1 MLMILKLRETTLELF
16 QGDITTLQVD
26 AIANAA
32 NSGLLG
38 GGGVDGA
45 IHRAGG
51 PAILAECRQLYPDGC
66 PTGQAV
72 VTTAGNLPAQVVV
85 HAVGPV
91 WHGGDHGEPELLRA
105 AYANSLR
112 RAEERGMASIAFPSI
127 STGIY
132 GYPIEQA
139 CPIAVG
145 AVLDHV
151 RQGSGLH
158 RIIFCLFS
166 NHDHAVYERHCRQL
180 ATAAVDLVMLD
191 EKADE

>member
-1 MLMILKLRETTLELF
+1 MRLKLRATTLELY

-26 AIANAA
+26 AIVNAA
-32 NSGLLG
+32 NSGLRG

-51 PAILAECRQLYPDGC
+51 PAILAECRQVYPQGC

-72 VTTAGNLPAQVVV
+72 ATIAGNLPAKIVV

-91 WHGGDHGEPELLRA
+91 WHGGDHGEPELLRS

-112 RAEERGMASIAFPSI
+112 RGEERGMTSIAFPSI

-132 GYPIEQA
+132 GYPIELA

-145 AVLDHV
+145 AALDHV
-151 RQGSGLH
+151 RQGSILQ
-158 RIIFCLFS
+158 RIVFCLFS
-166 NHDHAVYERHCRQL
+166 SYDYAVYERHFRQPPTTARDL
-180 ATAAVDLVMLD
+180 AVCD
-191 EKADE
+191 ELADE

>member
-1 MLMILKLRETTLELF
+1 MILKLRETTLELY

-32 NSGLLG
+32 NSGLLS

-45 IHRAGG
+45 IHSAGG

-72 VTTAGNLPAQVVV
+72 ATTAGNLPAKIVV

-91 WHGGDHGEPELLRA
+91 WHDGDHGEPDLLHS

-112 RAEERGMASIAFPSI
+112 RAEERGMTSIAFPSI

-132 GYPIEQA
+132 GYPIELA

-145 AVLDHV
+145 AALDHL
-151 RQGSGLH
+151 RQGSILQ
-158 RIIFCLFS
+158 RIVFCLFS
-166 NHDHAVYERHCRQL
+166 SYDSAVYERHFQQL
-180 ATAAVDLVMLD
+180 ASAAPDLL
-191 EKADE
+191 KADEPGE

>member
-1 MLMILKLRETTLELF
+1 MKLKLRDTTLELY

-51 PAILAECRQLYPDGC
+51 PAIMAECRQLYPDGC

-72 VTTAGNLPAQVVV
+72 VTTAGNLPAKIVV

-91 WHGGDHGEPELLRA
+91 WHGGDHGEPELLRL
-105 AYANSLR
+105 AYANSLQ

-132 GYPIEQA
+132 GYPIELA

-145 AVLDHV
+145 AALDHV
-151 RQGSGLH
+151 RKGNGLR
-158 RIIFCLFS
+158 RIVFCLFS
-166 NHDHAVYERHCRQL
+166 GHDYVVYQRHFQQL
-180 ATAAVDLVMLD
+180 ASAAPDLLTTGEPAV
-191 EKADE
+191 E

>member
-1 MLMILKLRETTLELF
+1 MKLHLHATTFELY

-32 NSGLLG
+32 NSGLRG

-51 PAILAECRQLYPDGC
+51 PAIMAECRQLYPDGC

-72 VTTAGNLPAQVVV
+72 VTTAGNLPAKIVV

-91 WHGGDHGEPELLRA
+91 WHGGKNGEPELLRL
-105 AYANSLR
+105 AYANSLQ

-132 GYPIEQA
+132 GYPIELA

-145 AVLDHV
+145 AALDHV
-151 RQGSGLH
+151 RKGSGLR
-158 RIIFCLFS
+158 RIVFCLFS
-166 NHDHAVYERHCRQL
+166 DDDYAVYDRHFQQL
-180 ATAAVDLVMLD
+180 ASAAPDLLTTGEPAV
-191 EKADE
+191 E

>member
-1 MLMILKLRETTLELF
+1 MKLKLRDTTLELY
-16 QGDITTLQVD
+16 QGDITTIHID

-32 NSGLLG
+32 NSGLRG

-51 PAILAECRQLYPDGC
+51 PAIMAECRQLYPEGC
-66 PTGQAV
+66 PTGQAA
-72 VTTAGNLPAQVVV
+72 VTTAGNLPAKIVV

-91 WHGGDHGEPELLRA
+91 WHGGDHGEPELLRS

-112 RAEERGMASIAFPSI
+112 RAEERGMTSIAFPSI

-132 GYPIEQA
+132 GYPIELA

-145 AVLDHV
+145 AALDQVYH
-151 RQGSGLH
+151 GSSLK
-158 RIIFCLFS
+158 RIVFCLFS
-166 NHDHAVYERHCRQL
+166 NYDYAVYERHFQQL
-180 ATAAVDLVMLD
+180 ASAMPDLLTTD
-191 EKADE
+191 KLGE

>member
-1 MLMILKLRETTLELF
+1 MILKLRDTTLELY

-32 NSGLLG
+32 NSGLRG

-72 VTTAGNLPAQVVV
+72 VTIAGNLPAKIVV

-91 WHGGDHGEPELLRA
+91 WHGGDHGEPELLRS

-112 RAEERGMASIAFPSI
+112 RAKEQGMTSIAFPSI

-132 GYPIEQA
+132 GYPIELA

-145 AVLDHV
+145 AALDHV
-151 RQGSGLH
+151 HNGGGLK
-158 RIIFCLFS
+158 RIVFCLFS
-166 NHDHAVYERHCRQL
+166 NSDYAVYERHFQQL
-180 ATAAVDLVMLD
+180 ASVALDPVTLD
-191 EKADE
+191 EPADE

>member
-1 MLMILKLRETTLELF
+1 MRLKLRATTLELY

-26 AIANAA
+26 AIVNAA
-32 NSGLLG
+32 NSGLRG

-72 VTTAGNLPAQVVV
+72 VTIAGNLPAKIVV

-91 WHGGDHGEPELLRA
+91 WHGGDHGEPELLRS
-105 AYANSLR
+105 AYANSFR
-112 RAEERGMASIAFPSI
+112 RAEERGIASIAFPSI
-127 STGIY
+127 STGVY
-132 GYPIEQA
+132 GYPIELA

-145 AVLDHV
+145 AALDHV
-151 RQGSGLH
+151 RQGSVL
-158 RIIFCLFS
+158 RRVVFCLFS
-166 NHDHAVYERHCRQL
+166 SRDYTVYERHFRQL
-180 ATAAVDLVMLD
+180 PTTARDLAVCD
-191 EKADE
+191 ELADE

>member
-1 MLMILKLRETTLELF
+1 MKLHLHATTIELH

-32 NSGLLG
+32 NSGLRG

-45 IHRAGG
+45 IHHAGG
-51 PAILAECRQLYPDGC
+51 PAILAECRQLYPEGC

-72 VTTAGNLPAQVVV
+72 VTTAGNLPAKIVV

-91 WHGGDHGEPELLRA
+91 WHGGDHGEPELLRS

-112 RAEERGMASIAFPSI
+112 RAEERGMTSIAFPSI

-132 GYPIEQA
+132 GYPIDLA

-145 AVLDHV
+145 AALDHV
-151 RQGSGLH
+151 RQGSILQ
-158 RIIFCLFS
+158 RIVFCLFS
-166 NHDHAVYERHCRQL
+166 SRDLTVYERHFQQL
-180 ATAAVDLVMLD
+180 ATAALDPMALD
-191 EKADE
+191 EPTDE